1 MSQGFCTYFKLFVR
15 NCKRRECFKA
25 VWFQKIYI
33 GHFRWN
39 RITGSNNW
47 QLRCAVELLKK
58 RCYDTFS
65 YPTLGWLPDSRIE
78 RIFKLWCC
86 GKFRL
91 KIHISWKR
99 PAKGNCVHRSTSFA
113 LGSFGCRHWGLI
125 RKFEPWKPVRTAGIQ
140 SFEICCVLKVWS
152 KMFLSLPEKPR
163 QNSDI
168 DFGFLTLMWPNL
180 QM

>member
-15 NCKRRECFKA
+15 NCKGRECFKA

-65 YPTLGWLPDSRIE
+65 YPALGWLPDSRIE

-99 PAKGNCVHRSTSFA
+99 PAKGNLFIAQRA
-113 LGSFGCRHWGLI
+113 LHLAHLA
-125 RKFEPWKPVRTAGIQ
+125 AGIGDWFGN
-140 SFEICCVLKVWS
+140 SSHGNRW
-152 KMFLSLPEKPR
+152 EKPAF
-163 QNSDI
+163 SLLK
-168 DFGFLTLMWPNL
+168 FVVF
-180 QM
+180 